1 MDIKDF
7 IVKYWDEIKAA
18 VEKIYFYIKDLVLA
32 NEAK

>member
-1 MDIKDF
+1 MDIRAF
-7 IVKYWDEIKAA
+7 IETYWEEIKAA